1 MLSASELASIQ
12 ETVAS
17 ALDTSIPQYRSIK
30 ALDTYGHT
38 TNTRVLIGDIKCNII
53 KPSAS
58 KLQLFAEIIGSQQ
71 AVILRM
77 MQAEDVQEGDE
88 FLYNDLYWV
97 TNNIQDAE
105 SYTVT
110 KEVLLTVNV

>member
-12 ETVAS
+12 TTVTS
-17 ALDTSIPQYRSIK
+17 ALDVTLPQYRS
-30 ALDTYGHT
+30 ASTLDTYGHT
-38 TNTRVLIGDIKCNII
+38 TRARTLIGNIKCNIF

-58 KLQLFAEIIGSQQ
+58 KLQAFAEIVGSQQ
-71 AVILRM
+71 SIMLRM

-88 FLYNDLYWV
+88 FLYDDLYWIV
-97 TNNIQDAE
+97 NNIQDAE

-110 KEVLLTVNV
+110 KEALLTVNV